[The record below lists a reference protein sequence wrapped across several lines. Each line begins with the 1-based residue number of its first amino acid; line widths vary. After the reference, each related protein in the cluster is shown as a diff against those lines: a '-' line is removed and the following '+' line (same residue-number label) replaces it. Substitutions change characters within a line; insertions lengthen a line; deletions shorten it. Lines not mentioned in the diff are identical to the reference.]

1 MDWSAAYSNRDAIPG
16 AADYPQRWAA
26 RAAAFRDA
34 LPPDRAR
41 LDLAYGAGGR
51 EVFDLFLPAGSP
63 RGLFVFVHG
72 GYWLAYSKSDWS
84 HLAAG
89 ALARGWAAALPSYP
103 LCPQAR
109 IRDIARAAARG
120 VEAAGREV
128 AGPIRLAGH
137 SAGGH
142 LVTRLL
148 CDGPGLDEA
157 SLARVEG
164 VVSISGLHDLRPL
177 TFTAMNAQ
185 LRLDAEEA
193 AAESPAL
200 LSPRRTIATTC
211 WVGADELPEFRRQ
224 NALLANIWTGLGVST
239 GCVEAAGRHHFDVI
253 DALEAPD
260 SDLCALC
267 AP

>member
-16 AADYPQRWAA
+16 AADYPPRWAA
-26 RAAAFRDA
+26 RAAAFRA
-34 LPPDRAR
+34 ACAPNRVR
-41 LDLAYGAGGR
+41 LDLPYGDDAR
-51 EVFDLFLPAGSP
+51 ERFDLFLPAVAP

-72 GYWLAYSKSDWS
+72 GYWLAFSKSDWS

-89 ALARGWAAALPSYP
+89 PLARGWAAATPSYP
-103 LCPQAR
+103 LCPQVR
-109 IRDIARAAARG
+109 FSEIARAIARAVEVAARDI
-120 VEAAGREV
+120 

-148 CDGPGLDEA
+148 CEGSRLDA
-157 SLARVEG
+157 ATLARVEC

-177 TFTAMNAQ
+177 TQTAMNAQ
-185 LRLDAEEA
+185 LRLDAQEA

-200 LSPRRTIATTC
+200 LSLRKAVATTC

-224 NALLANIWTGLGVST
+224 NALLANVWTGLGVATRS
-239 GCVEAAGRHHFDVI
+239 VEAPGRHHFTVV
-253 DALEAPD
+253 DALEDPA
-260 SDLCALC
+260 SELAALC